1 MKAEIKT
8 EMDGRIQHLAVAWL
22 EGTATPAEV
31 EELWEWVKQSEAH
44 YRQLVGLQKEWIR
57 VGREVRYDV
66 NKGFEALKVRL
77 ADLSSARRKR
87 LRLRVVGWAAAVMLL
102 LAGGGLWWMQ
112 QGVAVQAGS
121 GEESQIVPGSN
132 KAVLVLGTNERV
144 ELDEGTADSVF
155 SDTSLLKKAGNR
167 LVYSAEGN
175 QDTAVTYNRLITPRG
190 GEYSVVLADGTQVW
204 LNAESELRD
213 PEQFAGEERRVY
225 LRGEAYFDVAKCEGK
240 KFIVHSGAAQ
250 VTVLGTEFNVKNYE
264 DGAMAA
270 TLVEGS
276 VLVDHAGQQCALVP
290 GQQAMVDKEGIEVKE
305 VETILY
311 TAWKDGYFIYREAS
325 LDDIM
330 QELSRWYDFTYF
342 YQNSRVAD
350 LSLTAKLRK
359 FDHVEDVFGILKMT
373 GQVDF
378 VVKGKTVTVMA
389 K

>member
-1 MKAEIKT
+1 MRGAGCVAGRREDVGANPGGDSAVGGSTARLEEAEGGAAFLALG
-8 EMDGRIQHLAVAWL
+8 DSSDACRAFGGGCLAVAAWWGL
-22 EGTATPAEV
+22 HRETGKEPLVVAEAPRHEV
-31 EELWEWVKQSEAH
+31 MLRLANGETVQVRSLQDS
-44 YRQLVGLQKEWIR
+44 VGL
-57 VGREVRYDV
+57 RE
-66 NKGFEALKVRL
+66 G
-77 ADLSSARRKR
+77 SARIWVDTSSFMAYRPMQEMQPDTLVYNVLSVPRSCEYR
-87 LRLRVVGWAAAVMLL
+87 LR
-102 LAGGGLWWMQ
+102 
-112 QGVAVQAGS
+112 
-121 GEESQIVPGSN
+121 
-132 KAVLVLGTNERV
+132 
-144 ELDEGTADSVF
+144 
-155 SDTSLLKKAGNR
+155 
-167 LVYSAEGN
+167 
-175 QDTAVTYNRLITPRG
+175 
-190 GEYSVVLADGTQVW
+190 LADGTMVW
-204 LNAESELRD
+204 LNSDSELRY
-213 PEQFAGEERRVY
+213 PVNFAGRERRVF
-225 LRGEAYFDVAKCEGK
+225 LKGEAYFDVAKCEGK

>member
-66 NKGFEALKVRL
+66 DKGFEALKVRL

-204 LNAESELRD
+204 PS
-213 PEQFAGEERRVY
+213 P
-225 LRGEAYFDVAKCEGK
+225 
-240 KFIVHSGAAQ
+240 
-250 VTVLGTEFNVKNYE
+250 
-264 DGAMAA
+264 
-270 TLVEGS
+270 
-276 VLVDHAGQQCALVP
+276 
-290 GQQAMVDKEGIEVKE
+290 
-305 VETILY
+305 
-311 TAWKDGYFIYREAS
+311 
-325 LDDIM
+325 
-330 QELSRWYDFTYF
+330 
-342 YQNSRVAD
+342 
-350 LSLTAKLRK
+350 
-359 FDHVEDVFGILKMT
+359 
-373 GQVDF
+373 
-378 VVKGKTVTVMA
+378 
-389 K
+389 

>member
-1 MKAEIKT
+1 MNTLDEH
-8 EMDGRIQHLAVAWL
+8 IQHLVIAYL
-22 EGTATPAEV
+22 EGTATEEETV
-31 EELWEWVKQSEAH
+31 ELWQWVERSEEN
-44 YRQLVGLQKEWIR
+44 YRQLMGLQEYWVR
-57 VGREVRYDV
+57 AGREVRYDV
-66 NKGFEALKVRL
+66 DKAFEGLKARLSRL
-77 ADLSSARRKR
+77 AAGKRRQ
-87 LRLRVVGWAAAVMLL
+87 LRLRRWSWAAAVVVL
-102 LAGGGLWWMQ
+102 LASGGLYWLKY
-112 QGVAVQAGS
+112 APANRSVQT
-121 GEESQIVPGSN
+121 EQIVPGSN

-204 LNAESELRD
+204 LNAESELKYPVHFVGDSR
-213 PEQFAGEERRVY
+213 EVF